1 MNKLHLTTI
10 LLALTTAILLCN
22 DFRWVKA
29 TKQWTASGIA
39 STEVFPLFG
48 DDFRIS
54 YSTRKGGALKITLVD
69 ASPSGKRKADKVVVD
84 TKHFA
89 TPDRKGLSGY
99 GQAYLVVEGDPRG
112 WVVTVDQYLDEI
124 QEWRFKNYTEDD
136 AFRKLAVWADQGTK
150 EISFDAPIQPW
161 RLTLAAAEAKR
172 VKLTVST
179 PEGKVLYQRHVLSAN
194 APMVTWFHAVGPVN
208 VSVDCDGELGW
219 TITADAPASKP
230 EK

>member
-89 TPDRKGLSGY
+89 TPDRKGFSGY
-99 GQAYLVVEGDPRG
+99 RQAYLVVEGDPRG

-136 AFRKLAVWADQGTK
+136 AFRKLAVWADQGAK

-172 VKLTVST
+172 EIFGQFQPCRLFHVVSRKPNPPIFAMESAIGFIALKLSHGHPTT
-179 PEGKVLYQRHVLSAN
+179 GNPLS
-194 APMVTWFHAVGPVN
+194 
-208 VSVDCDGELGW
+208 
-219 TITADAPASKP
+219 
-230 EK
+230 